1 MSGPPAAIQPRH
13 AACSLPLVSDRET
26 YLQMN
31 SSAVAPLA
39 CLFAMSAVANAAPAD
54 GHVWKTYDN
63 SRYGFEACYP
73 ADLFHP
79 GAEPDA
85 HDGIAY
91 SGPAGTSLTT
101 AAINDIDH
109 QTPAKEALDEFQA
122 AAGADAQITYKASK
136 ADWAVVSGSG
146 GGKVVYVRRVV
157 RRGVSAG
164 FSLMY
169 PAADQARYA
178 SIVRRMNGCFVLSR

>member
-1 MSGPPAAIQPRH
+1 MPVGTAAAKQRH
-13 AACSLPLVSDRET
+13 AACSLPTVVDRET
-26 YLQMN
+26 FSLMN
-31 SSAVAPLA
+31 SSAVTSFA
-39 CLFAMSAVANAAPAD
+39 CLLATAAVANAAPAD
-54 GHVWKTYDN
+54 GHAWKTYDN
-63 SRYGFEACYP
+63 GRYGFEACYP

-85 HDGIAY
+85 HDGVAY

-122 AAGADAQITYKASK
+122 VAGPGVQITYKASK

-146 GGKVVYVRRVV
+146 NGKVFYVRRTV

-164 FSLMY
+164 FALMY
-169 PAADQARYA
+169 PAAEQARYA
-178 SIVRRMNGCFVLSR
+178 PIVRRMNGCFVISR